1 MELLKEWTNY
11 EQQTKTAG
19 RAARKV
25 ARGLEFLHGSAA
37 DICADCMPYT
47 SSGSYAAI
55 WNCNAEAR
63 KPNTNLYF
71 DGIAI
76 GTNGA
81 PVSIWTERDR
91 DGNEIGTRYE
101 VVE

>member
-19 RAARKV
+19 RAARKI
-25 ARGLEFLHGSAA
+25 ARTLEFLHGSAA

-47 SSGSYAAI
+47 SSSEFAAI
-55 WNCNAEAR
+55 WNANAEAR
-63 KPNTNLYF
+63 KPNSRIYF

-76 GTNGA
+76 DTNGA
-81 PVSIWTERDR
+81 PVSIWTELDS
-91 DGNEIGTRYE
+91 DGNEICTRYE

>member
-11 EQQTKTAG
+11 EQQSKKANW
-19 RAARKV
+19 AARKV
-25 ARGLEFLHGSAA
+25 ARTLEYLHGSAA

-47 SSGSYAAI
+47 SSSEFAAI
-55 WNCNAEAR
+55 WNANAEAR

-71 DGIAI
+71 DGVAI

-81 PVSIWTERDR
+81 PVSVWTELDSN
-91 DGNEIGTRYE
+91 GNEIGTRYE
-101 VVE
+101 AVK